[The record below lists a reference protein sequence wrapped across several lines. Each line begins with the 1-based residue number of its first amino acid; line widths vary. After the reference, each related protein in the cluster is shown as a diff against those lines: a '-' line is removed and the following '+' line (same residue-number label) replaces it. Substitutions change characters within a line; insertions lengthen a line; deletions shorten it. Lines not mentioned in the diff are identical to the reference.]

1 MKKGILVAKRKTQD
15 KENKDVIWLTIYEC
29 PRYYTDKQSG
39 QKKLFYNKKE
49 NSILVACISK
59 EQNPVNYNVFENCLE
74 GALVGVNFGFN
85 EYTNNSFIS
94 SVDLISPSKFT
105 TQQLYENTK

>member
-29 PRYYTDKQSG
+29 PRYYTDKKSG

-59 EQNPVNYNVFENCLE
+59 EQNPVN
-74 GALVGVNFGFN
+74 
-85 EYTNNSFIS
+85 FIS
-94 SVDLISPSKFT
+94 RHFLINKVGYQYPGNKT
-105 TQQLYENTK
+105 G

>member
-1 MKKGILVAKRKTQD
+1 MKKGILVAKRKQV
-15 KENKDVIWLTIYEC
+15 KENEELIWLTIYEC
-29 PRYYTDKQSG
+29 PRSYTDKETG
-39 QKKLFYNKKE
+39 EKKLFYNKKE

-59 EQNPVNYNVFENCLE
+59 KQNPVNYGVFENCLE

-94 SVDLISPSKFT
+94 SVDLISTSKFT
-105 TQQLYENTK
+105 AQQLYENTK